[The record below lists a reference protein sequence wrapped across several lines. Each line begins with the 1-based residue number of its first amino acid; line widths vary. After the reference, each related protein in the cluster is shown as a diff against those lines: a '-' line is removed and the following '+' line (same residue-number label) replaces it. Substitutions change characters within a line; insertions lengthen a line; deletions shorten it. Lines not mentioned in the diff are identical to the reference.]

1 MYADVVLLRSDT
13 GAGAA
18 NAKFAALASNVS
30 VTARLVLLN
39 MRSTSISILEPH
51 DGS

>member
-1 MYADVVLLRSDT
+1 MLLRSDT

-39 MRSTSISILEPH
+39 MRFTSN
-51 DGS
+51 